1 VRLPLLPA
9 GPASVGDALA
19 RLVELPGNGTDT
31 DSGADRTADQVTD
44 LLFSP

>member
-19 RLVELPGNGTDT
+19 RLVELPGDRTGNGT
-31 DSGADRTADQVTD
+31 DSGADRVAD
-44 LLFSP
+44 LLVSP